1 MNPRKIAVL
10 ALLVAVSVGTNY
22 AMITFY
28 NVKFM
33 DLIVFIGGFCFGPVV
48 GALTGIFSWLVYG
61 TLNPAGFEVRIW
73 LVTMFS
79 EAMYGIVGG
88 ILNRAML
95 RGGDN
100 ALKERPWSAS
110 IFFGLFGMLLTF
122 GYDLITNAVSGYI
135 WYESILVGILVGF
148 VPFGL
153 VHVLSNAIFFS
164 VGCVPTIRIIG
175 NLIGER
181 KNGSTSK

>member
-10 ALLVAVSVGTNY
+10 ALLIAVSVSTNY
-22 AMITFY
+22 AMISFY

-33 DLIVFIGGFCFGPVV
+33 DLIVFIGGFCFGPAI
-48 GALTGIFSWLVYG
+48 GALTGIFSWVVYG
-61 TLNPAGFEVRIW
+61 TLNPAGFEIRIW

-79 EAMYGIVGG
+79 EAVYGVIGG
-88 ILNRAML
+88 LMSRTML

-100 ALKERPWSAS
+100 ALKERARSAS
-110 IFFGLFGMLLTF
+110 IFFGLLGMLLTF

-135 WYESILVGILVGF
+135 WYESMLIGVLVGF

-153 VHVLSNAIFFS
+153 AHVLSNAVFFG
-164 VGCVPTIRIIG
+164 VGCVPTIRIIN
-175 NLIGER
+175 NLFGGK
-181 KNGSTSK
+181 KNGSAAK